1 MVRTYGLTH
10 ISLDV
15 RDVERSLKFYR
26 KAFGAKVTWRGE
38 GMVQVETPGSHDVIV
53 LEEKKRGPRES
64 VGKTG
69 GIRHFGFRLV
79 DPKDID
85 RAVKDAVA
93 GGGKLLSRGEH
104 APGFPFA
111 YVADPDGY
119 EVEIWFE

>member
-10 ISLDV
+10 ISLAVKDV
-15 RDVERSLKFYR
+15 DRSVRFYR

-38 GMVQVETPGSHDVIV
+38 GMVQLGTPGNHDVIV
-53 LEEKKRGPRES
+53 LEEKKRGAGAGTS
-64 VGKTG
+64 G

-79 DPKDID
+79 DPVDID
-85 RAVKDAVA
+85 KAVKDAVA

-104 APGFPFA
+104 SPGFPFA